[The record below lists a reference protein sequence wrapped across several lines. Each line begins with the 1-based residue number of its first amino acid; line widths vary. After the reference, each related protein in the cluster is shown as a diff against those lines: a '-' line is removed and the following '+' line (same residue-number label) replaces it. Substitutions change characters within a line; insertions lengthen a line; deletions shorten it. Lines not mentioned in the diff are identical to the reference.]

1 MDDLLEDFIAE
12 TRETMEALTSQLVQW
27 EQTPQD
33 RALLDSVFRFVHT
46 VKGSCG
52 FLDLPRLL
60 RLSHAAEDV
69 LSSARDDALSAS
81 TGLVS
86 ATLAVI
92 DRIAVLTD
100 ALETG
105 QAVYDDDDDLIEAML
120 AFLPEPSAGD
130 NAAVEHSATLSLL
143 EEVDGDDHILRSKS
157 RTVRVSLALLD
168 KLMSGVSD
176 MVLARNEV
184 SRQLRKSGLNRARE
198 QRVYCIV

>member
-12 TRETMEALTSQLVQW
+12 TRETLETLTSQLVEW
-27 EQTPQD
+27 EQNPQD

-52 FLDLPRLL
+52 FLELPRLL

-69 LSSARDDALSAS
+69 LSSARDGALTAS

-86 ATLAVI
+86 AALAVI

-105 QAVYDDDDDLIEAML
+105 GAVYDDDDDLIDAML
-120 AFLPEPSAGD
+120 AFVPD
-130 NAAVEHSATLSLL
+130 DVAVMDQIA
-143 EEVDGDDHILRSKS
+143 DAD
-157 RTVRVSLALLD
+157 LA
-168 KLMSGVSD
+168 
-176 MVLARNEV
+176 
-184 SRQLRKSGLNRARE
+184 
-198 QRVYCIV
+198 